1 MGIRLRSIVCQSKQ
15 ILKLQS
21 LLTRSQV
28 VDVPKGHCAVYVGDF
43 EKKRFVV
50 PVSTLNHPSF
60 QDLLHHA
67 EEEFGFDHPMGGITI
82 PCKEA
87 TFLNL
92 TSQLNASITMGIR
105 LRSMIPQSKQ
115 IVRLQSF
122 LTRNQLSTTSPVPK
136 GHCAVYVGETEMKR
150 FVVPVSYLNHPSFQ
164 ILLSRAEEEFGFDH
178 PMGALTIPCKE
189 AAFLDLTSQ
198 VMGLRLP
205 GKSLAKQILRRSP
218 SAAMT
223 LADVPKGHF
232 AVYVGENQKRFVVPI
247 SILNHPSFQDLLSRA
262 EEEFG
267 FAHRKGGLTIP
278 CDEDTFIHLT
288 SNLNSS

>member
-1 MGIRLRSIVCQSKQ
+1 MGIRLRSIVSQSKQ

-21 LLTRSQV
+21 LLSRSQ
-28 VDVPKGHCAVYVGDF
+28 VDVPKGHCAIYVGDIG
-43 EKKRFVV
+43 KKRFVV
-50 PVSTLNHPSF
+50 PVSYLNHPLF

-87 TFLNL
+87 AFLNL
-92 TSQLNASITMGIR
+92 TSQITMGIR

-122 LTRNQLSTTSPVPK
+122 LTRNQFSSTTPVPK
-136 GHCAVYVGETEMKR
+136 GHCAVYVGETETKR

-178 PMGALTIPCKE
+178 PMGVLTIPCKE
-189 AAFLDLTSQ
+189 AAFLDLTSL
-198 VMGLRLP
+198 MGLRLP

-223 LADVPKGHF
+223 VADVPKGHF

-278 CDEDTFIHLT
+278 CDEGTFTHLI